1 MSADAW
7 IAIITL
13 AVAVV
18 LFVSKWIP
26 LAVTALSIPL
36 VLAITGV
43 LSPEQS
49 LRGFGNQAVIAL
61 AGILLLGAGLQESGV
76 ATLCARG
83 LERVGGR
90 GPTRLVILVMVAAAV
105 LSAFMSNTATV
116 AIFLPAV
123 AVLSRRTGVAASK
136 LLIPLAYAGIL
147 GGTLTLIGTT
157 PNLILGNELRLRTG
171 SGLGMFEF
179 AAIGGPI
186 VLVGIAFMAT
196 VGWRLLPDTRSK
208 RRPGH
213 VERQEALAEAYG
225 LTRTLFH
232 VGLDRHSPLIGRALA
247 DSGLRSDF
255 RMDAM
260 LVLRATPLGR
270 RALQPRAQLRLQP
283 GDVLYIEGEP
293 ADARRMAE
301 TLDVELREADA
312 DEVERLL
319 GRGVTL
325 AEVTLAPRSGA
336 IGHTLLDLDFRKKYG
351 LHALSLW
358 RGGEVQTA
366 DLATRPLALGDALLV
381 SGPLAKVRELA
392 EDAEFLVLGQGHAV
406 EEDVSRAPVAL
417 ALLAAALVPPLFGW
431 LPLALSAMGAA
442 VLMVVTGCLSV
453 DGARRSVDY
462 TILFLV
468 IGTIPLG
475 IALDASGLAAD
486 AAGLMKA
493 VHDTAGAPGLVACL
507 FLAAA
512 LLSTTSNNA
521 AAAVILAPVAFETAA
536 ATGFDVTRAFLAVAL
551 GTSCAFMLP
560 FAHACNLMVMG
571 PAGYRTR
578 DFVVVGGI
586 LTVLVS
592 LTAVLLL
599 MR

>member
-1 MSADAW
+1 MSVDAW
-7 IAIITL
+7 ISVITL

-18 LFVSKWIP
+18 LFVTKWIP
-26 LAVTALSIPL
+26 LAVTALAIPL
-36 VLAITGV
+36 VLAATGV
-43 LSPEQS
+43 LSTEQS

-90 GPTRLVILVMVAAAV
+90 GVTRLIVLVMVATA
-105 LSAFMSNTATV
+105 LMSAFMSNTATV
-116 AIFLPAV
+116 AVFLPAV
-123 AVLSRRTGVAASK
+123 AVLSRRTGVAASR
-136 LLIPLAYAGIL
+136 LLMPLAYAGIL

-186 VLVGIAFMAT
+186 VLVGIVFMAT
-196 VGWRLLPDTRSK
+196 VGWRLLPDTRRT

-213 VERQEALAEAYG
+213 MERQEQLAAAYE
-225 LTRTLFH
+225 LTNTLFH
-232 VGLDRHSPLIGRALA
+232 AGLERQSPLVGKALE
-247 DSGLRSDF
+247 DSGLRRDY
-255 RMDAM
+255 RMDAV

-270 RALQPRAQLRLQP
+270 KSLQPKATLVLQA
-283 GDVLYIEGEP
+283 GDILYLEGEP
-293 ADARRMAE
+293 ADARRMADE
-301 TLDVELREADA
+301 LQLELREADA
-312 DEVERLL
+312 EEVERLI

-336 IGHTLLDLDFRKKYG
+336 IGRTLLELDFRRKYG
-351 LHALSLW
+351 LHAISLW
-358 RGGEVQTA
+358 HGGAIETA
-366 DLATRPLALGDALLV
+366 AFAERPLALGDALLV
-381 SGPLAKVRELA
+381 SGPLAKIRELS
-392 EDAEFLVLGQGHAV
+392 EDVDFLVLGHGDAV
-406 EEDVSRAPVAL
+406 EEDVSRAPLAVGLLLL
-417 ALLAAALVPPLFGW
+417 ALLPPLFGW
-431 LPLALSAMGAA
+431 MPLALSALGAA
-442 VLMVVTGCLSV
+442 VLMVVSGCLSV
-453 DGARRSVDY
+453 DGARRSVDF

-475 IALDASGLAAD
+475 IALDASGLAGN
-486 AAGLMKA
+486 AAELLRG
-493 VHDTAGAPGLVACL
+493 VHDTAGTAGLVACL
-507 FLAAA
+507 FLASA

-521 AAAVILAPVAFETAA
+521 AAAVILAPVAFEAAA
-536 ATGFDVTRAFLAVAL
+536 ATGYDVSRAFLAVAI

-560 FAHACNLMVMG
+560 FAHACNLMVIS

-586 LTVLVS
+586 LTVLMS
-592 LTAVLLL
+592 ATAVVMLI
-599 MR
+599 